1 MNRPP
6 VRKTYTRKP
15 RVEAPMSDDTLD
27 SPPRKRVKK
36 ENDPTVFAPRLD
48 PLSPPPS
55 SSPPEPEISP
65 IRRRTTIPK
74 LPGLKRKSTSTTS
87 LGKSTPKPK
96 PIQRS
101 GGGGTLTQ
109 LYLDL
114 GQRVKTTCTQCN
126 MSYSPQNPE
135 DNALHSKFHA
145 KSVGGVDFPSPLAA
159 DACWTSPENGD
170 KVVAVDRECDV
181 RLRKKCT
188 EVMEVVNTELGAAQK
203 CEVRTGG
210 EWLGEEEKGYKCFL
224 YVKGK
229 KVVGALLAE
238 RITEAYLTL
247 PDSAPPTP
255 NSSSSSSSS
264 SSSPGESTKPTPAH
278 ISTSTSISI
287 SPTSHPSLLGI
298 SRIWTSH
305 SHRRQRIASTL
316 LEVARENFV
325 FGVRVGKEM
334 VAFSQTTGSGKGL
347 AESFVG
353 GQFAVYVERV

>member
-1 MNRPP
+1 MDRPP
-6 VRKTYTRKP
+6 VRKTYARKP
-15 RVEAPMSDDTLD
+15 RVEAPMSEDTLD

-87 LGKSTPKPK
+87 SGKSIPNPKTTQK
-96 PIQRS
+96 IA
-101 GGGGTLTQ
+101 GGGTLTQ

-159 DACWTSPENGD
+159 DACWTGENGD
-170 KVVAVDRECDV
+170 RVVAVDRESDV
-181 RLRKKCT
+181 RLRRKCT

-203 CEVRTGG
+203 GGVGTGTGG
-210 EWLGEEEKGYKCFL
+210 EWLGKEGKGYKCFL

-247 PDSAPPTP
+247 PDSTFPPP
-255 NSSSSSSSS
+255 DS
-264 SSSPGESTKPTPAH
+264 SSSPGEPATKPTPTPTH
-278 ISTSTSISI
+278 TSTSISL
-287 SPTSHPSLLGI
+287 SPTPHSSLLGI

-325 FGVRVGKEM
+325 FGVRVGREM

-353 GQFAVYVERV
+353 GRFAVYVERV